1 METKG
6 LRVFLLLVAFVIIY
20 PAAYAQKNTDPVKI
34 DRNGRILW
42 RSNNQEAFFWG
53 VNYSAP
59 FAYGFRQ
66 MGRLGEDKEKNIDYD
81 TYHLA
86 RLGISAYRIHVW
98 ACEISDSAGNILNN
112 EHLKLLDYLIYRLH
126 QRGVYTFL
134 TAIRYGSP
142 GYPEPDVK
150 TSSFADKY
158 PKSSMYLIPEAIA
171 AQEQYLKQF
180 VNHVNPYT
188 GNAYKN
194 DPMMVGFEICNE
206 PAHSKAAE
214 TTAFVKKMIDAVKS
228 TGCTKP
234 VFYNVTQNISL
245 LEDFIKGG
253 SAGSTFQWYPSGLVA
268 NHEVL
273 GNFLPHVDKYDLP
286 FRNEKYFLPQARLVY
301 EFDAADVGRSYLY
314 PPMALSFKEA
324 GMQWVT
330 MFAYDPVA
338 LAPCNTEYQ
347 THFLNL
353 IYTPQKAIGF
363 RIAGEVFKNQKFK
376 RDRVNEKKPFD
387 IKGLKIDYKD
397 DISELATEELF
408 FNTNNTSTIPPNPS
422 TLKSIAGFGTSPV
435 ISYKGYGA
443 YFLDKISDGVW
454 RLEVLPDA
462 IWVRDP
468 FSKATPKIENVVI
481 KWVRYEMGINLPDLG
496 KTFTVTGVN
505 DGNNYSATANDRKFS
520 ITPGAYILS
529 TKPVTAVFRNAK
541 IGMINASEFYA
552 PKETNRNF
560 YFLPEYPSQVSANQP
575 VEVTVKIVS
584 PTTPVKNLILKP
596 FITGYRGAILPGSK
610 PIIFDKTDE
619 YLYTATI
626 PDSLIRPGYLTYNII
641 IESVT
646 GKTTVYPG
654 GIEGSTTDWDY
665 FNPDS
670 YSIKVIPIESEVQ
683 LFDAEMSTQV
693 VTFFGNPR
701 FGSTLIPSGI
711 KGNSTLKF
719 SQTPGM
725 NIQERVNTSGMT
737 YVMQNFIGD
746 IIKGISCNSA
756 NYGQILIYGKATG
769 DPVKI
774 EVSLIN
780 KDGNAYTLKT
790 TLLADRNLH
799 VINLKDIAEDKL
811 FLLPRPYPVFLPYWY
826 SSVINRPFSLSEI
839 ERIQFLV
846 PVEGNDEVPGFEL
859 TSISLK

>member
-1 METKG
+1 METKR
-6 LRVFLLLVAFVIIY
+6 LKFFFLLVAIVAISSEAY
-20 PAAYAQKNTDPVKI
+20 PQKNTDPVKI
-34 DRNGRILW
+34 DKNGRMLW

-59 FAYGFRQ
+59 FAHGFRQ
-66 MGRLGEDKEKNIDYD
+66 IGRLGEDKEKNIDYD

-86 RLGISAYRIHVW
+86 RLGISAFRIHVW
-98 ACEISDSAGNILNN
+98 ACEISDSVGNLLNN

-150 TSSFADKY
+150 TLSFADKY
-158 PKSSMYLIPEAIA
+158 PKGSMYLIPEAIA

-180 VNHVNPYT
+180 LSHVNPYT

-253 SAGSTFQWYPSGLVA
+253 SDGSTFQWYPSGLVA

-273 GNFLPHVDKYDLP
+273 GNFLPHVDKYDMP
-286 FRNEKYFLPQARLVY
+286 FKNEKYFLPQARLVY

-338 LAPCNTEYQ
+338 LAPNNTEYQ

-353 IYTPQKAIGF
+353 IYSPQKAIGF
-363 RIAGEVFKNQKFK
+363 RIAGELFKNPKYK
-376 RDRVNEKKPFD
+376 RDRENEKKPFD
-387 IKGLKIDYKD
+387 VEGLKINYKD
-397 DISELATEELF
+397 DISELATNELF
-408 FNTNNTSTIPPNPS
+408 FHTNSTSTIPPNPS
-422 TLKSIAGFGTSPV
+422 TLKSIAGYGTSPV

-443 YFLDKISDGVW
+443 YLLDKISDGVW

-481 KWVRYEMGINLPDLG
+481 KWIKYEMGVNLPDLG

-505 DGNNYSATANDRKFS
+505 DGNNYSATAIDRKFS
-520 ITPGAYILS
+520 INPGAYILS
-529 TKPVTAVFRNAK
+529 TKPVTANIKNAK
-541 IGMINASEFYA
+541 IGVITASEFYA
-552 PKETNRNF
+552 PKETNKNF
-560 YFLPEYPSQVSANQP
+560 YFLPESPIQVSEKQP
-575 VEVTVKIVS
+575 VELSVKIVS
-584 PTTPVKNLILKP
+584 PATPVKKLILQP
-596 FITGYRGAILPGSK
+596 FVIGYRGAVLPNSK

-619 YLYTATI
+619 YLYKATI
-626 PDSLIRPGYLTYNII
+626 PDTLVRPGNLTFNII
-641 IESVT
+641 VESVT
-646 GKTTVYPG
+646 GKTTLYPG
-654 GIEGSTTDWDY
+654 GIEGSTNDWDY
-665 FNPDS
+665 FNPES
-670 YSIKVIPIESEVQ
+670 YSIKVIPVEGEVQ
-683 LFDAEMSTQV
+683 LFDPEISAQI
-693 VTFFGNPR
+693 VTFFGNPKL
-701 FGSTLIPSGI
+701 GSTLVPSGI
-711 KGNSTLKF
+711 RGLSTLKF
-719 SQTPGM
+719 SEAAVR
-725 NIQERVNTSGMT
+725 NIQERVNTSGQV
-737 YVMQNFIGD
+737 YVMQNFIGET
-746 IIKGISCNSA
+746 IKGISSNTS
-756 NYGQILIYGKATG
+756 NYDRIIVYGKTTG
-769 DPVKI
+769 KPVKI
-774 EVSLIN
+774 VVSLIN
-780 KDGNAYTLKT
+780 RDGNAYTCKA
-790 TLLADRNLH
+790 TLSADKKMQI
-799 VINLKDIAEDKL
+799 INLKDFVEGNL

-826 SSVINRPFSLSEI
+826 TSVIKRPFLLSEI
-839 ERIQFLV
+839 ERIQLLI
-846 PVEGNDEVPGFEL
+846 PMDGNENMTGFEL
-859 TSISLK
+859 SSITLK